1 MTKKLFL
8 VVAILCA
15 LTFAAMAAD
24 VTGKWTYEQAGRG
37 GGNPTVITVTLKAD
51 GGKLTG
57 TVSRPG
63 RNGGASTDTEISE
76 GTVSGST
83 VTFKTSQ
90 DMRGTAIVT
99 SYKGTL
105 DGETLKL
112 DITRPGFNGGDPT
125 TTSVVAKRATT

>member
-1 MTKKLFL
+1 MTKKLVSLF
-8 VVAILCA
+8 AILCA

-24 VTGKWTYEQAGRG
+24 VSGKWAFEQAGRQ
-37 GGNPTVITVTLKAD
+37 GGNPTTTTITLKVD

-63 RNGGASTDTEISE
+63 RGGQGTMDTEISE

-90 DMRGTAIVT
+90 DMRGTTFVT

-105 DGETLKL
+105 DGDTLKL
-112 DITRPGFNGGDPT
+112 DITRPGFNGGEPT
-125 TTSVVAKRATT
+125 TTSVVAKHATT

>member
-1 MTKKLFL
+1 MTKKLL
-8 VVAILCA
+8 SLVAILCV
-15 LTFAAMAAD
+15 LTLAAMAAD
-24 VTGKWTYEQAGRG
+24 VSGKWTFEQAGRQ
-37 GGNPTVITVTLKAD
+37 GGNPTTSTITLKVE
-51 GGKLTG
+51 GGKLSG

-63 RNGGASTDTEISE
+63 RGGQGTMDTAISE
-76 GTVSGST
+76 GTVDGNN

-90 DMRGTAIVT
+90 DMRGATFVT

-105 DGETLKL
+105 DGDTLKL

>member
-1 MTKKLFL
+1 MTKKLL
-8 VVAILCA
+8 SLIAMLCV

-24 VTGKWTYEQAGRG
+24 VSGKWTFEQAGRQ
-37 GGNPTVITVTLKAD
+37 GGNPTTTTITLKVD
-51 GGKLTG
+51 GSKVTG

-63 RNGGASTDTEISE
+63 RGGQGTTDTEISE

-90 DMRGTAIVT
+90 DMRGTTFVT
-99 SYKGTL
+99 SYSGTL
-105 DGETLKL
+105 DGDTLKL

-125 TTSVVAKRATT
+125 KTSVVAKRATT